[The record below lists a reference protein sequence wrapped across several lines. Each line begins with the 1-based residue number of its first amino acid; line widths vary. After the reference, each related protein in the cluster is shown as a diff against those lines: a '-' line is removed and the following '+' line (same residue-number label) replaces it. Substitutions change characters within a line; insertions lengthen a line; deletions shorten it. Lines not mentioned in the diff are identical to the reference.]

1 MLRGIQNASRNWL
14 GKIVMAVVMGLLVIS
29 FAVWGIGDIFRGFGL
44 STVATIGKTEINIEQ
59 FRSYYND
66 RLQALARRI
75 GRPLTPDQARA
86 LGLDRQIMGQLIA
99 ETALDERARELRLNL
114 SDAEIAQQITQDKA
128 FAGPSGQ
135 FDRARFEAI
144 IRNANYNEARYV
156 AEQRRLLVRRE
167 LTDTISGGIA
177 PPTVTLAAIARFQG
191 ETRTLDYLTLG
202 TAQAGAIPAPT
213 PEQLSAY
220 FNERKVLFRAPEY
233 RKIVLIVLTPAEQ
246 ARWQSVPDAEARKIY
261 DENIDKYGTPER
273 RHLRQI
279 VFPKAEDAR
288 AAADKI
294 AGGTSFEA
302 VAAERGLKDSDIDL
316 GTIAKSALVD
326 PAVAAAA
333 FALKEGEVS
342 SPVQG
347 RFGTVLVQAVK
358 IEPAQ
363 IKPFEQ
369 VAQQIKAEI
378 AANHARSEIVDL
390 QNKIEDARAG
400 GATLAEAAQKVG
412 VTARTIEAVDR
423 SGRAPDGAPV
433 TGLPQGVDLLAQAFS
448 SEVGVETDPVQIPG
462 GGYAWYEVAGITPA
476 RERTLDEVKPQV
488 EARWRD
494 NEVAKRLKAKA
505 DDIAG
510 KLKAGET
517 VAALAAANGVKAEKA
532 ADLKRSATGAAVPQG
547 VIETAFRTA
556 KGDVVAME
564 GASPTE
570 YIVFRVAD
578 VVDPPFDP
586 ASEEAKRM
594 AEGLKPAFADSV
606 LNEYVAQLQAD
617 YRVNINSAV
626 FNQIVGGGS
635 SAN

>member
-1 MLRGIQNASRNWL
+1 MLRGIQNASKNWL
-14 GKIVMAVVMGLLVIS
+14 GKSIMAVVMGLLVIS
-29 FAVWGIGDIFRGFGL
+29 FAIWGIGDIFRGFGL
-44 STVATIGKTEINIEQ
+44 STVAKIGKTEINIEQ

-66 RLQALARRI
+66 RLQAMSRRI
-75 GRPLTPDQARA
+75 GRPLTQDQARA
-86 LGLDRQIMGQLIA
+86 LGLDRQLMGQLIA
-99 ETALDERARELRLNL
+99 ETTLDERARELRLNL
-114 SDAEIAQQITQDKA
+114 SDAEIAQQITQDKT

-135 FDRARFEAI
+135 FDRARFEAL

-167 LTDTISGGIA
+167 LADTISGGIT
-177 PPTVTLAAIARFQG
+177 PPNVTLAAIARFQN
-191 ETRTLDYLTLG
+191 ETRTLDYLALG
-202 TAQAGAIPAPT
+202 PAQAGEIPAPT
-213 PEQLSAY
+213 AEELTSY
-220 FNERKVLFRAPEY
+220 FEERKVLFRAPEY
-233 RKIVLIVLTPAEQ
+233 RKLVLIVLTPAEQ
-246 ARWQSVPDAEARKIY
+246 ARWQTVPDAEARKVY
-261 DENIDKYGTPER
+261 DDNTDKYGTPER

-279 VFPKAEDAR
+279 VFSNPEDAR
-288 AAADKI
+288 AAAEKI

-302 VAAERGLKDSDIDL
+302 VAAERGLKESDIDL

-326 PAVAAAA
+326 PAVANAA

-342 SPVQG
+342 APVQG

-363 IKPFEQ
+363 MQPFEQ

-378 AANHARSEIVDL
+378 ASNRARSEIVDL

-423 SGRAPDGAPV
+423 SGRAPDGTPV
-433 TGLPQGVDLLAQAFS
+433 TGLPQGLDLLPQAFAS
-448 SEVGVETDPVQIPG
+448 DVGIETDPVQLPG

-476 RERTLDEVKPQV
+476 RDRTLDEIKPQV

-494 NEVAKRLKAKA
+494 NEIAKRLKAKA
-505 DDIAG
+505 DDLAA

-517 VAALAAANGVKAEKA
+517 IEALAAANGVKAEKA
-532 ADLKRSATGAAVPQG
+532 ADLKRNATAAAVPQS
-547 VIETAFRTA
+547 VVESAFRTA
-556 KGDVVAME
+556 KGGVVATE

-578 VVDPPFDP
+578 VVAPPFDP
-586 ASEEAKRM
+586 ASEDTKRM

-606 LNEYVAQLQAD
+606 LNEYVARLQAD
-617 YRVNINSAV
+617 YGVSINSSV
-626 FNQIVGGGS
+626 FNQIVGGG
-635 SAN
+635 AVN